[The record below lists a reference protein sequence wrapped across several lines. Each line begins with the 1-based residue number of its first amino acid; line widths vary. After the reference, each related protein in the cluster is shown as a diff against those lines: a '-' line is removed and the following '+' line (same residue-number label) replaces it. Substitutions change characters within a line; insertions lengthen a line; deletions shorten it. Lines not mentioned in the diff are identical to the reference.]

1 MPIFELNSALFMP
14 ISQSDHL
21 FDLVNSLTKA
31 EKRNFKLYANR
42 LNKEGDTK
50 FITLFDIL
58 DKQKEYNEEAV
69 MHKMPEMNKTQ
80 FSNLR
85 RHLYSQILTSL
96 RLIYISK
103 NIDIQIREQVD
114 FARILYEKGL
124 YMQSLKLLE
133 RTKQWAIETHQDFL
147 LIDILEFQKLI
158 ESRHITRSRK
168 VKNKMENL
176 IDESSK
182 HNELSLN
189 VSNLANLCLKIHGWY
204 IQYGHIRNDK
214 DRITVSEYFHSGLK
228 EIKTDQLTFFEE
240 VYLNQSY
247 VWYHYILLDFISCY
261 QYAANWVDCFEREPD
276 MMDKDPDLYMRGLH
290 YQLTSLFNLKCYV
303 ELKEAIGRFE
313 RFYAKYAEGFNRTSE
328 IIFFLYYYSAKL
340 NQHFIEGN
348 FEEGIVLVDEVNKK
362 LSDLEHHL
370 DPHRIMVFYYKIAWM
385 YFGAKKYS
393 KSLDYLNKIIY
404 LDLGH
409 LREDIQSYARLL
421 SLLVHYE
428 LKNFQLLEYQIQSVM
443 RFMSKME
450 DLNTMQKEILNFLS
464 RILFKDNL
472 TVNNE
477 MTRFRK
483 KLEKQVHHQAETKS
497 FVYLDVLAWLDSKI
511 QKVDLSVIV
520 RENFKKIS
528 AISIKTLEKAR

>member
-1 MPIFELNSALFMP
+1 
-14 ISQSDHL
+14 
-21 FDLVNSLTKA
+21 
-31 EKRNFKLYANR
+31 
-42 LNKEGDTK
+42 
-50 FITLFDIL
+50 
-58 DKQKEYNEEAV
+58 
-69 MHKMPEMNKTQ
+69 
-80 FSNLR
+80 
-85 RHLYSQILTSL
+85 
-96 RLIYISK
+96 
-103 NIDIQIREQVD
+103 
-114 FARILYEKGL
+114 
-124 YMQSLKLLE
+124 
-133 RTKQWAIETHQDFL
+133 
-147 LIDILEFQKLI
+147 
-158 ESRHITRSRK
+158 
-168 VKNKMENL
+168 
-176 IDESSK
+176 
-182 HNELSLN
+182 
-189 VSNLANLCLKIHGWY
+189 
-204 IQYGHIRNDK
+204 
-214 DRITVSEYFHSGLK
+214 
-228 EIKTDQLTFFEE
+228 
-240 VYLNQSY
+240 
-247 VWYHYILLDFISCY
+247 
-261 QYAANWVDCFEREPD
+261 
-276 MMDKDPDLYMRGLH
+276 
-290 YQLTSLFNLKCYV
+290 
-303 ELKEAIGRFE
+303 
-313 RFYAKYAEGFNRTSE
+313 
-328 IIFFLYYYSAKL
+328 
-340 NQHFIEGN
+340 
-348 FEEGIVLVDEVNKK
+348 
-362 LSDLEHHL
+362 
-370 DPHRIMVFYYKIAWM
+370 M

>member
-1 MPIFELNSALFMP
+1 MP

-31 EKRNFKLYANR
+31 EKRNFKLYAHR

-50 FITLFDIL
+50 FISLFDIL
-58 DKQKEYNEEAV
+58 DKQKIYDEDAV

-80 FSNLR
+80 FSNLK

-96 RLIYISK
+96 RLIYITK

-124 YMQSLKLLE
+124 YMQGLKLLE

-176 IDESSK
+176 IEESAK
-182 HNELSLN
+182 HNDLSIN

-204 IQYGHIRNDK
+204 IQYGHIRNEK

-228 EIKTDQLTFFEE
+228 DIKTDHLTFFEE

-247 VWYHYILLDFISCY
+247 VWYHYILLDFVSCY
-261 QYAANWVDCFEREPD
+261 HYAAKWVHCFEREPD

-303 ELKEAIGRFE
+303 EFKDAMERFDS
-313 RFYAKYAEGFNRTSE
+313 FYAKHAEGFNRTSD
-328 IIFFLYYYSAKL
+328 IIFFLYYYTAKL
-340 NQHFIEGN
+340 NQHFLEGSFTQGLTLAN
-348 FEEGIVLVDEVNKK
+348 EVNEK
-362 LSDLEHHL
+362 LDEFEHHL
-370 DPHRIMVFYYKIAWM
+370 DPHRIMVFYYKLAWM
-385 YFGAKKYS
+385 NFGAKKYS
-393 KSLDYLNKIIY
+393 VALDFLNKIIY

-443 RFMSKME
+443 RFMSKVE
-450 DLNTMQKEILNFLS
+450 DLNTMQKEILNFLG
-464 RILFKDNL
+464 RILFKDND
-472 TVNNE
+472 TVIQE
-477 MTRFRK
+477 MVRFRK

-497 FVYLDVLAWLDSKI
+497 FVYLDILAWLDSKI
-511 QKVDLSVIV
+511 KKTDLDLLLA
-520 RENFKKIS
+520 ENFSKIKTNSIS
-528 AISIKTLEKAR
+528 ALSSDRSR